1 MKFCHYLFLSLQ
13 LVSSNPNQRNWRGIL
28 IALLVITIVLA
39 LIVTSVVSMRDTFP
53 IQLPPKPL
61 PDLIVRPQQTFYFFY
76 VSWNAPKPKN
86 YPTLSQMKK
95 KHIIGTNWCFLAFLH
110 VKVCQN
116 KIIPNNNPKF
126 PLK

>member
-61 PDLIVRPQQTFYFFY
+61 PDLIVRPQQMFYFFY

-95 KHIIGTNWCFLAFLH
+95 KTYNWNKLVFFGISA
-110 VKVCQN
+110 CQSLS
-116 KIIPNNNPKF
+116 KQNNSK
-126 PLK
+126 

>member
-39 LIVTSVVSMRDTFP
+39 LIVTSVVSMRDKFP

-61 PDLIVRPQQTFYFFY
+61 PDLIVRPQQMFLFFFC
-76 VSWNAPKPKN
+76 VMECPKTKKLSNPLSNEEKN
-86 YPTLSQMKK
+86 
-95 KHIIGTNWCFLAFLH
+95 I
-110 VKVCQN
+110 
-116 KIIPNNNPKF
+116 
-126 PLK
+126 